1 MKPQQK
7 HKSTQNDSRYAADI
21 CRERGWVA
29 GTRIV
34 GDSATGPKTLE
45 ITAIGKR
52 IILAHSI
59 DRVGSEQPWTL
70 DSRDWQEVSQ

>member
-1 MKPQQK
+1 MNHSQE
-7 HKSTQNDSRYAADI
+7 HKSTLDDPRDAADI

-34 GDSATGPKTLE
+34 GDSVTGPKTLE

-70 DSRDWQEVSQ
+70 DARDWQEVSQ